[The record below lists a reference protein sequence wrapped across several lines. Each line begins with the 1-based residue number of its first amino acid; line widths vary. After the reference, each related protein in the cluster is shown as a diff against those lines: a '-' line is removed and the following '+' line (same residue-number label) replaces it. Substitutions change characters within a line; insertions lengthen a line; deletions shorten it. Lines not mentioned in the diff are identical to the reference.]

1 MASSDQNPGKVFL
14 SSFSL
19 TPADLLQI
27 SDLLIKEFK
36 EGLSKEDHSS
46 PVKMLIA
53 YVHGLPTG
61 KERGRYF
68 ALDLGG
74 SNFRVLLITIEE
86 NGSITQLAEK
96 FALDETVSL
105 AGDFDCGA

>member
-68 ALDLGG
+68 AVDLGG